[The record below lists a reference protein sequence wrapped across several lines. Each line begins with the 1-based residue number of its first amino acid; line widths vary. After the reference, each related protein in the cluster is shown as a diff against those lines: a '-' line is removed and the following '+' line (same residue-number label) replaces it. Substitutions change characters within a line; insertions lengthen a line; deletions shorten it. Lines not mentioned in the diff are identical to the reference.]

1 MATSRSHRPARRSA
15 DVDYQTF
22 IDTEAQKAGLPK
34 DQAENVAH
42 ATLKTLA
49 DRISG
54 GEAEDLAAQLPKPL
68 KEDLHKDREPAESF
82 DVDEFIRRVSERA
95 HVDPETARNGAMAV
109 LTTVREAVTPGEFA
123 DLTSQLSQ
131 DYSEL
136 VGPMS

>member
-1 MATSRSHRPARRSA
+1 M
-15 DVDYQTF
+15 DYQTF
-22 IDTEAQKAGLPK
+22 IDTEARKAGLPK

-54 GEAEDLAAQLPKPL
+54 GEAEDVAAQLPEPL

-109 LTTVREAVTPGEFA
+109 LTTVREAVTA
-123 DLTSQLSQ
+123 DEWDDTLAELPREYEQLM
-131 DYSEL
+131 
-136 VGPMS
+136 V